1 MNWRREVQTVPRIK
15 NVNDEA
21 RITRAMIFRKFYL
34 EPKKTQ
40 AELVVDYIN
49 RYGSIT
55 ALEAAEAFSCYSLA
69 ERIRDLRHKGVA
81 IKTVK
86 DKSGKFSAYEL
97 GGAE

>member
-1 MNWRREVQTVPRIK
+1 MRRKMDTD
-15 NVNDEA
+15 NEA
-21 RITRAMIFRKFYL
+21 RITRAMIFRKFYM
-34 EPKKTQ
+34 EPKKTHTQ
-40 AELVVDYIN
+40 LVVDYMKK
-49 RYGSIT
+49 YGSIT

-69 ERIRDLRHKGVA
+69 ERIRDLRKKGIV

>member
-1 MNWRREVQTVPRIK
+1 
-15 NVNDEA
+15 
-21 RITRAMIFRKFYL
+21 MIFRKFYM
-34 EPKKTQ
+34 EPKKTHTQ
-40 AELVVDYIN
+40 LVVDYMKK
-49 RYGSIT
+49 YGSIT

-69 ERIRDLRHKGVA
+69 ERIRDLRKKGIV

>member
-1 MNWRREVQTVPRIK
+1 MRVKKDIENET
-15 NVNDEA
+15 

-69 ERIRDLRHKGVA
+69 ERIRDLRKKGIA
-81 IKTVK
+81 IRTVK
-86 DKSGKFSAYEL
+86 DKSRKFSAYEL
-97 GGAE
+97 VEA

>member
-1 MNWRREVQTVPRIK
+1 MPRIK

-34 EPKKTQ
+34 EPKKTHTQ
-40 AELVVDYIN
+40 LVVDYMKK
-49 RYGSIT
+49 YGSIT

-69 ERIRDLRHKGVA
+69 ERIRDLRKKGVA
-81 IKTVK
+81 IRTVK

-97 GGAE
+97 VEV

>member
-1 MNWRREVQTVPRIK
+1 MRVKKDIENET
-15 NVNDEA
+15 

-40 AELVVDYIN
+40 AQLVVDYMKK
-49 RYGSIT
+49 YGSIT
-55 ALEAAEAFSCYSLA
+55 ALEAAEAFSCYSLS

-86 DKSGKFSAYEL
+86 DKSKKFSSYEL
-97 GGAE
+97 MEV